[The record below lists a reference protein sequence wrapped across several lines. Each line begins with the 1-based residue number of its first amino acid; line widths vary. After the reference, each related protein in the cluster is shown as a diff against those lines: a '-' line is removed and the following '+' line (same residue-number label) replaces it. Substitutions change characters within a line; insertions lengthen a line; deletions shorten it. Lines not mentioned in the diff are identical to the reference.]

1 MKSKLFVAGM
11 ALFMSFAIVACAGKK
26 EEKAKDEA
34 AQELDLKTEHVCTKD
49 STTTCDTTKT
59 CTKPDTCTVEKK
71 DSCTNSS
78 QQCTKH

>member
-1 MKSKLFVAGM
+1 M
-11 ALFMSFAIVACAGKK
+11 
-26 EEKAKDEA
+26 
-34 AQELDLKTEHVCTKD
+34 HKD